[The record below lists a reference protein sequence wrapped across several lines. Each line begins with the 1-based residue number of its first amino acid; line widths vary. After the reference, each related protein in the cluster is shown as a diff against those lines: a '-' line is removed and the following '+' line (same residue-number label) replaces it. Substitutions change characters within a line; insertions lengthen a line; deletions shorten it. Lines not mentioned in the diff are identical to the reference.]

1 MLSFK
6 QITKQYFN
14 ILNIFNYYLLQVIH
28 VKRVLEKIQ
37 NFAASGQNLYQD
49 QRVMYEQNKLIT
61 MKN

>member
-14 ILNIFNYYLLQVIH
+14 ILNIFNYHLLQVIH

-49 QRVMYEQNKLIT
+49 QRVICLLLLKTNA
-61 MKN
+61 